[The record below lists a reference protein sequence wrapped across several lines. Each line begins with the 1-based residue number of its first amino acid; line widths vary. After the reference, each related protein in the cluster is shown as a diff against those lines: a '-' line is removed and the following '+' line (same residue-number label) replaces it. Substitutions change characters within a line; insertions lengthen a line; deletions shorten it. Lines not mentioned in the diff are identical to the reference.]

1 MAPKKRPI
9 KRSVKLP
16 DTRTVPAEGIR
27 LWAPWRYE
35 YLSHVRSDPQAC
47 IFCFEKPASE
57 TERRERLLLF
67 DNREVLVMLNK
78 YPYNNGHVMVAPRR
92 HVASPELLTSA
103 ERAAVADAVA
113 ASIKIVRETLHPH
126 ALNVGANLGGAAG
139 AGFADHMHW
148 HVVPRWSGDNNF
160 MPVLASTR
168 VLSQSLED
176 SYEQLRPIFKNLGAE
191 ISLDRSGNRRTRDE

>member
-1 MAPKKRPI
+1 MAPKKRPVKQTV
-9 KRSVKLP
+9 KR
-16 DTRTVPAEGIR
+16 RGAAEVPAEGLR

-35 YLSHVRSDPQAC
+35 YLSSARSDPQAC
-47 IFCFEKPASE
+47 IFCFGRLSDD
-57 TERRERLLLF
+57 ERRKMFLLF
-67 DNREVLVMLNK
+67 ENRDVLVMLNK

-92 HVASPELLTSA
+92 HIASPELLTRQ
-103 ERAAVADAVA
+103 ERAFIAEAVA
-113 ASIKIVRETLHPH
+113 ASIKRVRETLHPL

-148 HVVPRWSGDNNF
+148 HVVPRWGGDNNF

-191 ISLDRSGNRRTRDE
+191 LS